1 MANVGT
7 YLYFPG
13 NTEAAF
19 NFYKSIFGGDFINGI
34 ARFGDIPMAA
44 GMPSF
49 SEAEK
54 QMVLHIALPIL
65 GGHKLLGTD
74 APGSLG
80 FNVQAG
86 NQIYINLE
94 PDTRAETE
102 RLFEALT
109 KDGCIKQPLCD
120 VFRGAY
126 YGSGKDRFGI
136 LWMFNCSEKA

>member
-7 YLYFPG
+7 YLNFEG

-34 ARFGDIPMAA
+34 ARFGDIPMAE
-44 GMPSF
+44 GMPAF

-74 APGSLG
+74 APGSMG
-80 FNVQAG
+80 FKTEAG
-86 NQIYINLE
+86 NQVCINLE
-94 PDTRAETE
+94 PDSRAETE

-109 KDGCIKQPLCD
+109 AGGSVEQPLCD
-120 VFRGAY
+120 MFLGTY

-136 LWMFNCSEKA
+136 QWMFNCSEKA